1 VPDTFQAAVEKK
13 LTAPAAAQKR
23 YGYEVE
29 KPEVKK
35 SVDEYFKKNTHVAG
49 MVMGGGHNGSDP
61 NEPISIVSN
70 PYNKYMQDPAKR
82 EGLYKIEAARALMV
96 TNPVPKFTLT
106 PQMQKLRKLHFKPDE
121 PYYSDDQAFRES
133 LVSRV
138 LANDIPKN
146 LITPEM
152 EAEAKRFEQL
162 LKERE

>member
-1 VPDTFQAAVEKK
+1 MPDTFQSAVEKK
-13 LTAPAAAQKR
+13 LTAPTAVQKR

-49 MVMGGGHNGSDP
+49 MVMGGGYNGSDP
-61 NEPISIVSN
+61 NEPISLVSN
-70 PYNKYMQDPAKR
+70 PYNKYMQDETKR
-82 EGLYKIEAARALMV
+82 EGLYKIEAARALMRD
-96 TNPVPKFTLT
+96 NPVPEFQLT
-106 PQMQKLRKLHFKPDE
+106 PQMQKLRKLYFKPTD

-138 LANDIPKN
+138 LTNDLPKN
-146 LITPEM
+146 LVTPEI
-152 EAEAKRFEQL
+152 ATEAKRFEQL